1 MAKRCAIGLLLS
13 GVVVSAVALAGE
25 SERSAGEKPAVS
37 VIRTD
42 GLGKPLSAVAAL
54 RLGSNLLRQESEI
67 TGLAVSPDG
76 KLVATTGSF
85 ASAPICL
92 WDSASG
98 RLVGS
103 LRNADDD
110 GNWWNSI
117 AFSRDGRSLA
127 AGCSS
132 GCPGIRI
139 WDVATRR
146 IAREDVADG
155 QHLTGLTYSPD
166 GQWIVAFTPMNP
178 GIRENILLLDAL
190 TGKKLRGFRL
200 PTHEKG
206 PGRPVDASGKFRQ
219 ICEWLN
225 HFSFSADGRFLAGV
239 GNQRTF
245 CVWDLRADGKDALLL
260 ALQDGP
266 EGSFSSV
273 NFHPDASRLVLGG
286 YRRIDRAKFPLPIPE
301 PDSHVDAADLTV
313 WSLSTGR
320 QEREI
325 PLPEPLAGNAWGN
338 SKLSSDGKRV
348 YWPTRRGIDV
358 LDFKSGRVLQTMA
371 KGDEHFLGMHSVSLS
386 QDGGLVASAID
397 NAVVLWDARTGRRL
411 HSELPGHNAKVTD
424 VAFSAG
430 ANRVFTSSHD
440 LALHQWDVHTGR
452 CLRTMGGG
460 LAFAV
465 SRDSRLVAAGRIDG
479 WDTKY
484 NCSLAIVD
492 AETGKTVH
500 DIPITVS
507 APFATNW
514 QLTFSPDAKL
524 LALQLHPGEIRIID
538 VPAGHE
544 LTSFH
549 SSEPTVCYQML
560 GFSADR
566 KELFAAT
573 TTAQIDAWDVAGG
586 RRVRQFT
593 AFQRIKGEAEHPYWS
608 TGAFAP
614 DASRIVV
621 AHGRSAY
628 AWSLNSEELLS
639 AIDLPADRAIRQFV
653 FSPDGR
659 LAATLEPARFAVSF
673 IPGGWVQT
681 GIGGI
686 VRVWEIETGLL
697 RESIE
702 FPARE
707 PSSFAFSPDTNRFA
721 TGMPDGTTLVW
732 ELTRSRKD
740 GG

>member
-1 MAKRCAIGLLLS
+1 MC
-13 GVVVSAVALAGE
+13 
-25 SERSAGEKPAVS
+25 
-37 VIRTD
+37 
-42 GLGKPLSAVAAL
+42 
-54 RLGSNLLRQESEI
+54 
-67 TGLAVSPDG
+67 
-76 KLVATTGSF
+76 
-85 ASAPICL
+85 
-92 WDSASG
+92 
-98 RLVGS
+98 
-103 LRNADDD
+103 
-110 GNWWNSI
+110 
-117 AFSRDGRSLA
+117 
-127 AGCSS
+127 
-132 GCPGIRI
+132 
-139 WDVATRR
+139 R

-190 TGKKLRGFRL
+190 TGKKLCGFRL
-200 PTHEKG
+200 PTHAKG
-206 PGRPVDASGKFRQ
+206 PWPVPSMRAANFARSANGLITSPFRLTAGSWLVSVINALFASGTCGPTARTP
-219 ICEWLN
+219 CCSPCRMARRA
-225 HFSFSADGRFLAGV
+225 HFLRSISIPMPAAWFWGATAGSISA
-239 GNQRTF
+239 
-245 CVWDLRADGKDALLL
+245 
-260 ALQDGP
+260 
-266 EGSFSSV
+266 
-273 NFHPDASRLVLGG
+273 
-286 YRRIDRAKFPLPIPE
+286 RIPPPIPE

-338 SKLSSDGKRV
+338 SKLSSDGKLV
-348 YWPTRRGIDV
+348 VAHLRGIDV

-397 NAVVLWDARTGRRL
+397 NAVVLWGRGDG
-411 HSELPGHNAKVTD
+411 PPA
-424 VAFSAG
+424 AFG
-430 ANRVFTSSHD
+430 ATRSQCKSDRRRIFRRRNPVFTSSHD

-507 APFATNW
+507 VPFATNW

-608 TGAFAP
+608 TCAFAP

-707 PSSFAFSPDTNRFA
+707 PSSFAFSPDNNRFA
-721 TGMPDGTTLVW
+721 TGMPTERPSFGN
-732 ELTRSRKD
+732 
-740 GG
+740 